1 MMGKKEGIVVSVEE
15 KYANLLTPYGEFIKV
30 NCSGKKLHIGEKF
43 EGDEVLH
50 RLSFFYTRKIITAAC
65 IIFVLLVGGGVKAY
79 YTPAATVLVNI
90 NPSIELKV
98 NFLNKIISFKGLNG
112 DGNKIL
118 SEVKINNDN
127 INDALK
133 VIIDQAKKDKFID
146 KNYAKTISVD
156 IRGKNIDVSGFKSNM
171 ASSNLNVKIEA
182 NGNIILNN
190 KPKDNSTNKNLNSS
204 DKAVTKESTPSSEK
218 NLSDKK
224 EDKTLN
230 NSTSS
235 ENKFKNENNPSSGGN
250 SSSESN
256 SSSYKEKDKGES
268 NVKQP
273 QDSNNSKV
281 KENQNSNKK
290 TEENMNSKQNDNSNK
305 DNSHQQN
312 SNENKK
318 K

>member
-1 MMGKKEGIVVSVEE
+1 MMGKKEGIVVSVEG

-30 NCSGKKLHIGEKF
+30 NCSGKKLYIGEKF

-50 RLSFFYTRKIITAAC
+50 RLSFFYTRKIIAAAC

-133 VIIDQAKKDKFID
+133 IIIDQAKKDKFID
-146 KNYAKTISVD
+146 KNYAKTISID

-171 ASSNLNVKIEA
+171 ASSNLSVKIET

-204 DKAVTKESTPSSEK
+204 DKAAAKENTPSSEK
-218 NLSDKK
+218 HLSDKK
-224 EDKTLN
+224 EDKKLN
-230 NSTSS
+230 NSISS
-235 ENKFKNENNPSSGGN
+235 ENKFKNESNSSSVGN

-312 SNENKK
+312 SNVNKK

>member
-1 MMGKKEGIVVSVEE
+1 MGEKEGIVVSVEK

-30 NCSGKKLHIGEKF
+30 NCSGKELHIGEKF
-43 EGDEVLH
+43 EGDELPY
-50 RLSFFYTRKIITAAC
+50 RLNFFNTRKIIAAAC
-65 IIFVLLVGGGVKAY
+65 IMFALLIGGGAKAY
-79 YTPAATVLVNI
+79 YSPVATVLVNI

-98 NFLNKIISFKGLNG
+98 NFLNKIISSKGLNG

-118 SEVKINNDN
+118 SEVKLNNDN

-146 KNYAKTISVD
+146 KNYAKTISID
-156 IRGKNIDVSGFKSNM
+156 IHGKNIDVSDFKSNM
-171 ASSNLNVKIEA
+171 VSSNLSVKIES

-190 KPKDNSTNKNLNSS
+190 KPKDKSNKNSNSS
-204 DKAVTKESTPSSEK
+204 DKADVKESTPSSEK

-235 ENKFKNENNPSSGGN
+235 ENKFSNENN

-268 NVKQP
+268 NVKQS
-273 QDSNNSKV
+273 QDSDSSKV

-290 TEENMNSKQNDNSNK
+290 TEENMSDKQNNNSNK

>member
-1 MMGKKEGIVVSVEE
+1 MGKKEGIVVSIEG

-30 NCSGKKLHIGEKF
+30 NCGGKKLHTGEKF

-50 RLSFFYTRKIITAAC
+50 RLSFFNTRKIIAAAC

-79 YTPAATVLVNI
+79 YTPSATVLVNI

-98 NFLNKIISFKGLNG
+98 NFLNRIISFKGLNG

-118 SEVKINNDN
+118 SEVKINNNN

-133 VIIDQAKKDKFID
+133 IIIDQAKKDKFID
-146 KNYAKTISVD
+146 KNYVKTISID
-156 IRGKNIDVSGFKSNM
+156 ISGKDIDVSDFKSNM
-171 ASSNLNVKIEA
+171 ASSNLSVKIEA

-190 KPKDNSTNKNLNSS
+190 KPKDNSNNKNLNSS
-204 DKAVTKESTPSSEK
+204 DKAAVKESVPSSEEG
-218 NLSDKK
+218 LSDEK

-235 ENKFKNENNPSSGGN
+235 ENKFKNENNPSSVGN

-256 SSSYKEKDKGES
+256 SGSYKEKDKGES
-268 NVKQP
+268 NVKPSQNS
-273 QDSNNSKV
+273 DSSKI
-281 KENQNSNKK
+281 KENQSSNKK
-290 TEENMNSKQNDNSNK
+290 AEENMSSKQNNNSNK
-305 DNSHQQN
+305 DNSHQEN
-312 SNENKK
+312 SNGNKK